1 MAEHVG
7 DADAPATD
15 WLVAGLGNPGREYG
29 DTRHNVGFQ
38 VAECLSK
45 LLSAGPVGTKAKAK
59 VRVASSQGRDIIIAR
74 PWTYMNLS
82 GPAVSRLVQTFRIE
96 LANLVVVHDDLDL
109 PSGRIRL
116 RMGGSSGGHRG
127 VQSIIDSLR
136 DSRFIRV
143 RIGIGRPPDG
153 HDPTEFVLERFSESE
168 RELVQSVVR
177 ESAHAIQICIEDGLQ
192 SAMNT
197 VNGLNLAGEPP
208 KPPAEGKS

>member
-1 MAEHVG
+1 MAAQDGEL
-7 DADAPATD
+7 AAPVTD

-38 VAECLSK
+38 VAARLSK
-45 LLSAGPVGTKAKAK
+45 LLSAGPARRVAKAK
-59 VRVASSQGRDIIIAR
+59 IRVASNQGRDIIVAR

-82 GPAVSRLVQTFRIE
+82 GPAVARLVQTFRIE

-109 PSGRIRL
+109 PVGRIRL

-143 RIGIGRPPDG
+143 RIGIGRPPDEQ
-153 HDPTEFVLERFSESE
+153 DPTEFVLERFVESE
-168 RELVQSVVR
+168 QELVRSVVQA
-177 ESAHAIQICIEDGLQ
+177 SAQAIQMCIEEGLQ
-192 SAMNT
+192 STMNR
-197 VNGLNLAGEPP
+197 VNGLNLAGGIAES
-208 KPPAEGKS
+208 PAEAES